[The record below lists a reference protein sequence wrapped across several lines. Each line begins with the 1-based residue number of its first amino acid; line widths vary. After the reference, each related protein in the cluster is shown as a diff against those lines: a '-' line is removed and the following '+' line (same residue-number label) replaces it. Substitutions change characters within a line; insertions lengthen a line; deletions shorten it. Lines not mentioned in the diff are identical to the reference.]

1 MFTQKH
7 TSEALSSALE
17 LIRDECR
24 AHPED
29 CTECPLSFSD
39 GGPIRQC
46 GITDRFFTPSEWDI
60 SPVEHWQAF
69 ADETRRTEQ

>member
-1 MFTQKH
+1 MIRTDQ
-7 TSEALSSALE
+7 EIYIALQILKDTCDDHAE
-17 LIRDECR
+17 TCIG
-24 AHPED
+24 
-29 CTECPLSFSD
+29 CPLSFSD

-69 ADETRRTEQ
+69 TDETRRAEQ

>member
-1 MFTQKH
+1 MLTQKH
-7 TSEALSSALE
+7 TSEALVMALN
-17 LIRDECR
+17 LIQSECL
-24 AHPED
+24 AHPES

-46 GITDRFFTPSEWDI
+46 GISDRFFTPAEWTI
-60 SPVEHWQAF
+60 SPATHWQAF